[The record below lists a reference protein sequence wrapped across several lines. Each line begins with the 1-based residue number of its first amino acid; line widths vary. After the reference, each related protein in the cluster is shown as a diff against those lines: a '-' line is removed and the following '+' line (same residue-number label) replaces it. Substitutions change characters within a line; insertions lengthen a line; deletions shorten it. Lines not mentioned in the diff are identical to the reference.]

1 MILLEPKS
9 VLVILTVKILLL
21 WVAKSRADQSEGEM
35 VEDQRV
41 RRYAT
46 YPSDMIFGSGFSSRS
61 RSLGAD
67 FLPSASKVGSK
78 ARAFRGGGSSKRSR
92 SSKSTSRSANKKS
105 ASPSSKPNSTKRSN
119 GRALAS
125 NSRKTRA
132 VESRTQAL
140 PNKEPFAFENDEDRS
155 SLSTR
160 VPEVLPEFVARSMVP
175 SSSPSIQRALNAAE
189 RTARR
194 GLFNFMDDS
203 KPAKLEIKEVIKKE
217 KTKEVADLDA
227 SVDPK
232 ASEDSEMS
240 GEMSDFS
247 MTLKKRRKE
256 VAGSL
261 PKFSAKIKKV
271 KKFSKVADQVATT
284 SSTTTEAPKHKTTA
298 EPSKQPSTSAAPYE
312 IDDEEED
319 DEWDDEDDESDGD
332 LSPPP
337 QSVKHFGLANG
348 NQEANSLA
356 NSRPTFGSS
365 QNFVGAQKLGA
376 TQYVS
381 SESNRVGVT
390 PNHLS
395 IHCQNE
401 LLDIQLDLQG
411 LVKMLERLAQELRS
425 NRHSFPYGRS
435 DYIYKLVIRVKS
447 LAKEV
452 IMSIHLSNLV
462 AYDELSR
469 ILARELYQLG
479 SQMEISQSER
489 RLVRKANDVIAGTV
503 KFHQIC
509 LARRRVAS
517 HKSYETEASY

>member
-1 MILLEPKS
+1 ML
-9 VLVILTVKILLL
+9 VLLTVKVLLL
-21 WVAKSRADQSEGEM
+21 WVAKSRAAQSSGDI

-132 VESRTQAL
+132 AESRTQPL

-160 VPEVLPEFVARSMVP
+160 EPEVLPEFVARSMVP
-175 SSSPSIQRALNAAE
+175 SSSPSIRRALHPAE
-189 RTARR
+189 KTARR
-194 GLFNFMDDS
+194 GLFDFMEDS

-227 SVDPK
+227 SVGSK
-232 ASEDSEMS
+232 GSVDSEMS

-247 MTLKKRRKE
+247 VSLKKRRKE

-271 KKFSKVADQVATT
+271 KKFSKVSDQVATTSSTT

-312 IDDEEED
+312 IDDEEDD
-319 DEWDDEDDESDGD
+319 DEWDDEDDGEDDESDGD
-332 LSPPP
+332 VSPPP

-479 SQMEISQSER
+479 SQMEISQSEQ
-489 RLVRKANDVIAGTV
+489 RLVRKANDVIAGTA